1 MAELH
6 IKRRLLGQLK
16 ENIDGKDILIVAGP
30 RQAGKTT
37 IMKELAEF
45 LRQKG
50 EKTLFL
56 NFDYETDK
64 VNLESQDA
72 LINRVRLEFGNER
85 GFVFID
91 EIQRKKNAGL
101 FLKGIYDLGLPYK
114 FIVSGSGS
122 LELKESIH
130 ESLAGRKII
139 FPLGTVDFFE
149 FVDFKTEYKY
159 SDRLP
164 EFFDVEKQKTNMLLG
179 EYLNFGGYPRV
190 VLAQTLEK
198 KIAAINEI
206 FSSVI
211 ERDIAGFLGIDR
223 PEAFSTMV
231 KILAAQTGRLIKYS
245 GLAKQIGVSLP
256 IVKKYL
262 WYAQKTFII
271 DIVPPYFSNKIKE
284 IIKAP
289 VPYFIDLG
297 LCNFAAGSF
306 GAVGNDRGFVF
317 QNLVKNIL
325 DANLKP
331 ASALRFWRTNTG
343 AEVDFVIVSPKSVV
357 PIEVKFADFERF
369 EMNRSLISF
378 VQQYRPQKAIVVNKS
393 FTGSRQFENTKV
405 LAVPFYLLS
414 ANF

>member
-1 MAELH
+1 MKQNL
-6 IKRRLLGQLK
+6 
-16 ENIDGKDILIVAGP
+16 DGKEILIIAGP

-37 IMKELAEF
+37 LMKELSEF
-45 LRQKG
+45 LERKG
-50 EKTLFL
+50 EKILFL

-72 LINRVRLEFGNER
+72 LIDRVRLEFGDER

-139 FPLGTVDFFE
+139 FSLGTVDFFE
-149 FVDFKTEYKY
+149 FVDFKTDYKY

-164 EFFDVEKQKTNMLLG
+164 EFFAVETQKTNRLQD

-206 FSSVI
+206 FTSVI

-223 PEAFSTMV
+223 PEAFSMMV
-231 KILAAQTGRLIKYS
+231 KILAAQTGRLLRYS
-245 GLAKQIGVSLP
+245 EIAKQVGISSSIL
-256 IVKKYL
+256 KKYL

-271 DIVPPYFSNKIKE
+271 DIVPPYFYNKQKE
-284 IIKAP
+284 IIKSP
-289 VPYFIDLG
+289 VPYFVDLG
-297 LCNFAAGSF
+297 LRNFAAGSF
-306 GAVGNDRGFVF
+306 GIAGDDRGLVF

-325 DANLKP
+325 SAGLKP
-331 ASALRFWRTNTG
+331 GQALRFWRTNTG
-343 AEVDFVIVSPKSVV
+343 AEVDFVIAAPKSVL
-357 PIEVKFADFERF
+357 PIEVKFADFKKIEI
-369 EMNRSLISF
+369 NRSLISF
-378 VQQYRPQKAIVVNKS
+378 VQKYRPQKAIVANKS
-393 FTGSRQFENTKV
+393 FAGLRQFENTKV
-405 LAVPFYLLS
+405 LAMPFWALPENL
-414 ANF
+414 